1 MGGEYAPLEVGE
13 GADRIIFLL
22 ELPDTVNKDY
32 QGKFF
37 DDNKVVALD

>member
-1 MGGEYAPLEVGE
+1 MGGEHAPLEPGD
-13 GADRIIFLL
+13 GADKIIFLL

-37 DDNKVVALD
+37 DDNKVAPLD